1 MAERIGSTLKSL
13 EFYRNKASESA
24 SVTSIEGSVLH
35 KEKTGKT
42 VATVGEIPETIDA
55 LIDNKMFRNKF
66 KALIRK
72 GHLQD
77 LLDLAEVAQG
87 KDKPS
92 HWFARA
98 TRTTP
103 VPGNESKPTFWE
115 RSLKFLAKLR
125 KVRRIAQE
133 VGQRL
138 KVPADSVNAVF
149 KAAWRHNEAAVRM
162 AVTAAETGKKHP
174 FGLFCTLAFKSS
186 TTQAV

>member
-1 MAERIGSTLKSL
+1 MQTIEATLAARA

-24 SVTSIEGSVLH
+24 SSTSIEEQPPH
-35 KEKTGKT
+35 KRRQTGKT
-42 VATVGEIPETIDA
+42 VATMGEIPAAIDA

-66 KALIRK
+66 KALIRR

-77 LLDLAEVAQG
+77 LLDLAEVAQS

-103 VPGNESKPTFWE
+103 VPGNEDKPTFWE

-125 KVRRIAQE
+125 HVRRIAAQIRD
-133 VGQRL
+133 RL
-138 KVPADSVNAVF
+138 HVPDDSMNAVF
-149 KAAWRHNEAAVRM
+149 KAAWRHQQAAVRM
-162 AVTAAETGKKHP
+162 AVTAAETGKTHP
-174 FGLFCTLAFKSS
+174 FGLFCTLALAKPGL
-186 TTQAV
+186 